1 MEQELTLTLDD
12 GPIRF
17 TRDGKIS
24 VIDAIKMVTCS
35 EHPEVLWGT
44 LKEEHPEILDHC
56 EERQFQEEGATQVAD
71 AQGWEIIGMF
81 LFDHMVHEDLFMAK

>member
-1 MEQELTLTLDD
+1 
-12 GPIRF
+12 
-17 TRDGKIS
+17 
-24 VIDAIKMVTCS
+24 
-35 EHPEVLWGT
+35 